1 MTNTEGRGP
10 KYNRALYR
18 TGLHF
23 VRFVRSVSPLE
34 KSPRSRP
41 SPVARRPRPSPVA
54 HARQRARMVASFLS
68 APGDAV
74 R

>member
-1 MTNTEGRGP
+1 MTNTEGRRP

-23 VRFVRSVSPLE
+23 VRFVRAVPPLE
-34 KSPRSRP
+34 KSPRS
-41 SPVARRPRPSPVA
+41 VARRPSPVA
-54 HARQRARMVASFLS
+54 HARQRARMVVSFLS

>member
-23 VRFVRSVSPLE
+23 VRFVRAVSPLE

-41 SPVARRPRPSPVA
+41 SPLARRPSPVA